1 MLLFIVSCMNVYDFL
16 NKVAKLIRKG
26 KEIDC
31 SLWYWKM
38 VFFIW
43 NLFFPIRK
51 ELLWLLRKISQ
62 LKNI

>member
-16 NKVAKLIRKG
+16 NKVAKLIRNG

-31 SLWYWKM
+31 SLCCWKM

-43 NLFFPIRK
+43 NLFFLIRK
-51 ELLWLLRKISQ
+51 ELL
-62 LKNI
+62 